1 MQVSDRFEN
10 PKSDLNF
17 RISKLEILIEISY
30 RCDDGYKGEDCSKED
45 QLVIL
50 LKDTLMIVSVGLGL
64 MLVVVIAIAVF
75 CIKR

>member
-1 MQVSDRFEN
+1 MFLSRIKPEN
-10 PKSDLNF
+10 FPN
-17 RISKLEILIEISY
+17 
-30 RCDDGYKGEDCSKED
+30 RCFDGYKGSDCSKED

-50 LKDTLMIVSVGLGL
+50 LKETLIIVSVGLGL